1 MAATNLPA
9 SAVIT
14 DIARMGLCNGPV
26 SVRPSVCL
34 SHLLTVAAAC
44 GGFAAGRSAGTKY
57 RSTAA
62 GAQQQRRRRAS
73 FKHVRRILV
82 RGSMPPCR
90 LRRRKFRKSDYEM
103 AHSEVLKMVFFS
115 MFSLFNFS
123 FIFPGGSADHIC
135 PYVPTPMATVHSSR
149 LRRSAAIAS
158 SVTFTA
164 AVEG

>member
-44 GGFAAGRSAGTKY
+44 GGFAAGRSAGTRY

-82 RGSMPPCR
+82 RGPMPPCR

-103 AHSEVLKMVFFS
+103 AHSEVLKMVFFPCS
-115 MFSLFNFS
+115 RFLIFHLFFQ
-123 FIFPGGSADHIC
+123 GGQLTTFA
-135 PYVPTPMATVHSSR
+135 PMCRRPWPRCTAVGYGAQQQLRAVSR
-149 LRRSAAIAS
+149 LQPP
-158 SVTFTA
+158 
-164 AVEG
+164 